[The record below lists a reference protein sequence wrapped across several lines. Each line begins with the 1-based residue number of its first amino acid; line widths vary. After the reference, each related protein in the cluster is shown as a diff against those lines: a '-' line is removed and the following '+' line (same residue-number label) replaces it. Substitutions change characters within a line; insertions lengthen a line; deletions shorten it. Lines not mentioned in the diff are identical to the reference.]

1 MKPSS
6 DFNFPERLAYD
17 HDPRGGSDR
26 VFGVVFALF
35 CSVVALAPLMK
46 GGPIRIWAGIL
57 AAVFLVCALARP
69 TLLAPL
75 NLQWQRF
82 GQLLQKFINPIV
94 IALLFFSTI
103 VPLGL
108 VMRLLK
114 RDALRLK
121 WDRVSDTYWILR
133 QPPGPPPES
142 MKDQF

>member
-1 MKPSS
+1 
-6 DFNFPERLAYD
+6 
-17 HDPRGGSDR
+17 
-26 VFGVVFALF
+26 
-35 CSVVALAPLMK
+35 VALAPLVK

-57 AAVFLVCALARP
+57 AAAFLVCALVRP
-69 TLLAPL
+69 TLLASL
-75 NLQWQRF
+75 NREWQRF
-82 GQLLQKFINPIV
+82 GKFLQMFINPI
-94 IALLFFSTI
+94 AMAFLYFSTV

-108 VMRLLK
+108 LMRLLK